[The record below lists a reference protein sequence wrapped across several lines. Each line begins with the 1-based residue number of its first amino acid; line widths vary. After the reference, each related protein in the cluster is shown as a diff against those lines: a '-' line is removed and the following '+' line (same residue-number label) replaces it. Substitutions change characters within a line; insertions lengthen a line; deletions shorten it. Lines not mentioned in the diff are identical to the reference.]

1 MPTNVSLD
9 DVIAN
14 IAKVVAGLQVPLS
27 MPGSARFFGAAHE
40 PYRELLGALGPGFG
54 WTNDEEVERNL
65 RALLTAPRTTD
76 RGDEDDHIMD
86 RLAILLADSI
96 TGDDLYR
103 LGVEDPDVGP
113 FPIEAEP
120 ELDCSD
126 LGNPINYVRLTVS
139 DRTYV
144 AVLHAGDVPPR

>member
-1 MPTNVSLD
+1 MTASNDTITEELGKL
-9 DVIAN
+9 I
-14 IAKVVAGLQVPLS
+14 AGLQVPLS
-27 MPGSARFFGAAHE
+27 LGGG
-40 PYRELLGALGPGFG
+40 LLGAAGEPLRFLLGELGPGFG
-54 WTNDEEVERNL
+54 WTDAEQVTANL
-65 RALLTAPRTTD
+65 RARLATKSPTTD
-76 RGDEDDHIMD
+76 RGDEDDHVMD

-126 LGNPINYVRLTVS
+126 LGDPINYVRLTVG